1 MSIQQAIL
9 FGGWNIPTIESF
21 HEDHFNPNNEKREN
35 FCWMAGTCTEG
46 CGMCI
51 WGMLLASPVEMCD
64 KVHIQDMV
72 TSCIILHNM
81 MVQQ

>member
-21 HEDHFNPNNEKREN
+21 YEDHFIPNNKKGDYI
-35 FCWMAGTCTEG
+35 CWMAGTCTG

-51 WGMLLASPVEMCD
+51 WGIAKQVVVIG
-64 KVHIQDMV
+64 K
-72 TSCIILHNM
+72 SCGD
-81 MVQQ
+81 VG